1 MSSFNSITKLKYSG
15 NPSDLVTLN
24 EYIMFQDDRS
34 KRKYLVFKFNNNVT
48 QQLLGMRFEVCQYNV
63 DGNIIEKSIVVYNK
77 FLAGPE
83 EEFVPKAKLRVDYE
97 CKTISIT
104 LLQASF
110 DRFIWKEGEYKESGV
125 KFDNFFDEASA
136 KAANRALNDENYYSR
151 SRRSSKKDG
160 EKDEEK
166 PAKQKK
172 QKKAKKEFILKD
184 GTSKNV
190 SKVPAVLNVII
201 FFVLVAF
208 VITTVLIYKKTSTQL
223 TYSTPAGQFYLH
235 KNSSEGKAG
244 IYGYDGDETEL
255 EIPEKIGGY
264 LITNIEP
271 NAFKKSKV
279 VSVTYTGNYSNF
291 TINTNA
297 FYDCPNLQSVTS
309 ENCAVWAQ
317 EAAFVNCA
325 NLRTVNLRCDIPEDA
340 FENCPYMNSGAN
352 SSVTGLPL
360 CDLTPY
366 LDLSI

>member
-15 NPSDLVTLN
+15 SPSDLVTLN

-34 KRKYLVFKFNNNVT
+34 RRKYLVFKFNNNVT

-63 DGNIIEKSIVVYNK
+63 DGNIIEKSVVVYNK

-97 CKTISIT
+97 CRTISIT

-136 KAANRALNDENYYSR
+136 KAANRALNDESDSSR
-151 SRRSSKKDG
+151 NRRFSK
-160 EKDEEK
+160 KDEEK
-166 PAKQKK
+166 PVKQKK
-172 QKKAKKEFILKD
+172 QKKAKREFILKD

-190 SKVPAVLNVII
+190 SRVPAVLNVII
-201 FFVLVAF
+201 FFALVAF
-208 VITTVLIYKKTSTQL
+208 MVSTVLIFKNTTTQL
-223 TYSTPAGQFYLH
+223 TYSTPTGQFYLH
-235 KNSSEGKAG
+235 KNPTDSKKAN
-244 IYGYDGDETEL
+244 IYGYNGDETVL

-264 LITNIEP
+264 TITNIEA

-279 VSVTYTGNYSNF
+279 VSVTFTGNHDI
-291 TINTNA
+291 TINSNA
-297 FYDCPNLQSVTS
+297 FCDCPNLQSVSSTS
-309 ENCAVWAQ
+309 ELCRINVQ
-317 EAAFVNCA
+317 ERAFVNCA
-325 NLRTVNLRCDIPEDA
+325 KLTTVNFANGTPINDNL
-340 FENCPYMNSGAN
+340 FENCPNYNSGAN
-352 SSVTGLPL
+352 SSVTGMPL
-360 CDLTPY
+360 YDLTRY